1 MKRITNGFFNPVFPC
16 SHASTHNGNAT
27 IFQRGVYIGKVEIYI
42 AVNRDDFGYAFA
54 AIVNVSSA
62 LAKAF
67 IIVKS

>member
-42 AVNRDDFGYAFA
+42 AVNRDDFGYAFCCDRQR
-54 AIVNVSSA
+54 
-62 LAKAF
+62 
-67 IIVKS
+67 IIGLGKGIHHR